1 MCAKRAQGSARQA
14 APRDPFAVALTVFA
28 VLGLVS
34 LAGARVQAQAMD
46 EGAVVLGLAGLVAAA
61 SLLRLD
67 AQPASRSRL
76 AYAWAAFLAWALVSA
91 ALSGRV
97 WASLV
102 GEVTN
107 LLGWFSLAALTA
119 VTMAAAA
126 RAGAVRGLLCSVA
139 PIVVFGQTAATLV
152 QLAMGTTPRG
162 SLPNSTYL
170 GEAVLLLLPFVLE
183 ADGDKDVIGRPQRV
197 ALAVSAV
204 VTLAAAGS
212 RVAAVAGMAWLVWA
226 LVTRRDV
233 TTRVRVLLAA
243 GLVVAVAAGGLLFAR
258 AEVLGSLGADTLGER
273 PQMWRAATLAVEA
286 RPILGYGPDGF
297 VAGGV
302 AVTTP
307 ELARREPV
315 LVFRPGAVDPHN
327 VLAWV
332 AVSTGVV
339 GLALFAWALAELAL
353 AWRSRAAGGARV
365 GPAAWAIGT
374 TALVLLTAPLAIQV
388 VPLMGLVLGVSVA
401 PAALPHEEP
410 TSQRSTRAL
419 RPAASVVL
427 GFAALVLVLNAGTR
441 LPLEVHGADVS
452 PRLAGFAQAATD
464 VWRFDPHLAHL
475 ASLHWGWVAA
485 SDRTVAAR
493 QPDLAAIE
501 RAVAVDSRD
510 PFVAL
515 ERARTLRFYGADTTT
530 VERAFLAAFD
540 RWELYPLARAEYA
553 VLLAQAGRDAE
564 AREQLE
570 IARLVNDRDPDRRD
584 AIAAAE
590 TELAR

>member
-1 MCAKRAQGSARQA
+1 MCAMRAQGATRPVSG
-14 APRDPFAVALTVFA
+14 RDPFAVALIVFA

-46 EGAVVLGLAGLVAAA
+46 EGAVVLGLAGLVAAVSFVRSGA
-61 SLLRLD
+61 VAVPRFRLGI
-67 AQPASRSRL
+67 
-76 AYAWAAFLAWALVSA
+76 AWTAFLAWALVCA

-107 LLGWFSLAALTA
+107 LLGWCSLAALTA
-119 VTMAAAA
+119 VVMAASS
-126 RAGAVRGLLCSVA
+126 RATSVRGLLAFIA

-152 QLAMGTTPRG
+152 QLALGTTPRG

-183 ADGDKDVIGRPQRV
+183 DDGGKDVIGRPQRV

-212 RVAAVAGMAWLVWA
+212 RVAAIAGVVWLVWA

-233 TTRVRVLLAA
+233 TMRFRVLVAA
-243 GLVVAVAAGGLLFAR
+243 GLVVAVAVGGLVFAR

-273 PQMWRAATLAVEA
+273 PQMWRAVALAVAA
-286 RPILGYGPDGF
+286 RPLLGYGPDGF

-315 LVFRPGAVDPHN
+315 LVYRPGAVDPHD

-332 AVSTGVV
+332 AVSTGAI
-339 GLALFAWALAELAL
+339 GLALFVWALAEIGL
-353 AWRSRAAGGARV
+353 AWRRGTKDGVRV
-365 GPAAWAIGT
+365 GPAAWAVGT
-374 TALVLLTAPLAIQV
+374 TAMVLLTAPLAIQV
-388 VPLMGLVLGVSVA
+388 VPLMGLVLGVSLA
-401 PAALPHEEP
+401 PAA
-410 TSQRSTRAL
+410 RG
-419 RPAASVVL
+419 SVVPASARGL
-427 GFAALVLVLNAGTR
+427 SAARFAGPVAVGFAALVLALNAGTR
-441 LPLEVHGADVS
+441 LPLEVHDAQVS
-452 PRLAGFAQAATD
+452 PRLVRFAQAATD

-485 SDRTVAAR
+485 SDRGVAAT

-515 ERARTLRFYGADTTT
+515 EYARTLRFYGADTAT
-530 VERAFLAAFD
+530 VERAFLAAFE

-553 VLLAQAGRDAE
+553 ILLAEAGRDAE
-564 AREQLE
+564 AREQIE
-570 IARLVNDRDPDRRD
+570 IAKLVEDRDADRRD

-590 TELAR
+590 AELGR